1 MEEIATIEQAEQ
13 TILQY
18 SDFLSQAKLGQLY
31 RLVDEYRKVQLDI
44 GSEENMLEEG
54 SPLGGMDIQ
63 IDSRDKRILQ
73 HIQQIIESS

>member
-44 GSEENMLEEG
+44 GYEENMLEEG